1 MQFRKPRVF
10 TFHFLE
16 KTHNY
21 QLLYSSPWNTS
32 TPTKFSFHTIVPS
45 YSRLFEGEESGLS
58 HLAVSAQ
65 LEGKKDKQRFF
76 VTQQSSADQK

>member
-10 TFHFLE
+10 IFHFLK

-21 QLLYSSPWNTS
+21 NLLYSSPWNTS
-32 TPTKFSFHTIVPS
+32 MPTRFSFPTIVPS
-45 YSRLFEGEESGLS
+45 YSRLFEGEESRLS
-58 HLAVSAQ
+58 HLAVSGQ

-76 VTQQSSADQK
+76 VTQESSADQK

>member
-21 QLLYSSPWNTS
+21 KLLFSSPWNTS
-32 TPTKFSFHTIVPS
+32 MPTKFSFPTTVPS
-45 YSRLFEGEESGLS
+45 FSRLFEGEESGLS
-58 HLAVSAQ
+58 HLAVSGQ
-65 LEGKKDKQRFF
+65 LEGKKDKQTFF
-76 VTQQSSADQK
+76 VTQESSADQK